1 VEYLPAAHRL
11 HAVAP
16 AVDPVS
22 VIDPAP
28 HAVQSAAFVEPLS
41 ATYLP
46 ASQSMHDE
54 PVDVIEYLPA
64 AHALHAIAPAAVPVS
79 VIDPA
84 PHSMHELVAEVA
96 EYLPAAHAVHVVA
109 AALLPVSVIEP
120 ALHGEQYTPAVEL

>member
-1 VEYLPAAHRL
+1 
-11 HAVAP
+11 
-16 AVDPVS
+16 
-22 VIDPAP
+22 
-28 HAVQSAAFVEPLS
+28 
-41 ATYLP
+41 
-46 ASQSMHDE
+46 MHDE